1 MDSVSPQV
9 QNQIA
14 QFQQLQQQLQ
24 AVLTQKLQMDAQVR
38 EMTRTVEEL
47 GKAPQDA
54 VIYKNAGSL
63 MIKAD
68 GKESVLKDL
77 EESKE
82 TLEIRLKGVE
92 RQEKALREKYQTMQ
106 EQINRAISTGLPL
119 DSQFLKIWKKAKRLL
134 KFA

>member
-1 MDSVSPQV
+1 MDSISPQV

-47 GKAPQDA
+47 GKAPEDA
-54 VIYKNAGSL
+54 VIYKSAGSL
-63 MIKAD
+63 MIKAE
-68 GKESVLKDL
+68 GKDVILKDL

-82 TLEIRLKGVE
+82 TLEIRLKSME
-92 RQEKALREKYQTMQ
+92 KQEKALREKYQTMQ

-119 DSQFLKIWKKAKRLL
+119 DTQ
-134 KFA
+134 

>member
-54 VIYKNAGSL
+54 VIYKSAGSL

-77 EESKE
+77 EERKE

-92 RQEKALREKYQTMQ
+92 RQEKALREKYQAMQ
-106 EQINRAISTGLPL
+106 DQINKAISTGLPL
-119 DSQFLKIWKKAKRLL
+119 NNQ
-134 KFA
+134 